1 MTYNLKRKYYV
12 SETESSGEENSGE
25 NSEEAVLNLKGEL
38 KKIKSRERSKC
49 YSRNAIMARENRL
62 KKKIY
67 MQNLENENNRLKS
80 ENRSISAKLTKQ
92 SDVIIHLERE
102 VNYLKGILANSSDLR
117 QLMKNIN
124 ICTGMSVTSSLQNVY
139 VSQEEKCFNSSKFV
153 HQESVDTNFKT
164 PLLSSA
170 TVLPDYHHST
180 ASEDDLFKTSE
191 LTDDLSSCLEDGL
204 FSDVIIPTKNLDS
217 EPEESNCDAL
227 NEHNYTIS
235 NEFEERNGGICLHVS
250 QHRVSL
256 EFCSICNENAA
267 QAWNKKS

>member
-139 VSQEEKCFNSSKFV
+139 VSQEEKCFNS
-153 HQESVDTNFKT
+153 T
-164 PLLSSA
+164 

>member
-124 ICTGMSVTSSLQNVY
+124 ICT
-139 VSQEEKCFNSSKFV
+139 
-153 HQESVDTNFKT
+153 
-164 PLLSSA
+164 A